1 MKVYGKKTIKID
13 CTWEFEDNSEL
24 RVKLESLSENELIDY
39 CFENGKFVE
48 GEKMNP
54 QFKIDYI
61 GEIGDEFDF

>member
-1 MKVYGKKTIKID
+1 MKVYEKKTIKID
-13 CTWEFEDNSEL
+13 CTWEFEDNAEL

-39 CFENGKFVE
+39 CFENGKFEE

-61 GEIGDEFDF
+61 GKIGDEFDF

>member
-24 RVKLESLSENELIDY
+24 KVKLESLSENELIDY

>member
-13 CTWEFEDNSEL
+13 CTWEFEDNAEL

-39 CFENGKFVE
+39 CFENGKFEE
-48 GEKMNP
+48 GEKLNP

>member
-13 CTWEFEDNSEL
+13 CTWEFEDNTEL

-39 CFENGKFVE
+39 CFENGKFEE
-48 GEKMNP
+48 GEKLNP

-61 GEIGDEFDF
+61 GQIGNEFDF